1 MPIYGLSSPIA
12 LDLTTLFV
20 VAVCVSGLLGIL
32 LLFVWT
38 QDRVRALAW
47 WGTAYL
53 VGGVSIILWGVESYI
68 SPPLPTGVANATLF
82 IACGMIWNAARLFQG
97 RPVLWGWMVTGATI
111 WFAACLI
118 PDFIAST
125 MARIALSSIIVST
138 YTFLTARELWRER
151 RRTLLRRWPAILV
164 PLLHGMVFLCP
175 IPLAS
180 ILPTENGMVVLTSG
194 WVAVF
199 MLEVTLYVV
208 GTAFILLVLSK
219 ERAVRIHR
227 DAASTDDLTG
237 LLNRRGFVT
246 AARKLIE
253 RSEKKGESVSVL
265 VFDLDRFKSVND
277 RFGHVT
283 GDETL
288 RLFASVAGTTMR
300 ASDIVGR
307 LGGEEFVAIL
317 PASADIAVIA
327 AQRVRRSFETVGA
340 TVNGHPVG
348 ATVSIGAASGEPG
361 ADIMALIEA
370 ADKALYEAKKN
381 GRNQVSLSKEFP
393 LASRGPR
400 PTQGDATPAT
410 EPALAS

>member
-1 MPIYGLSSPIA
+1 MPIYGSIA
-12 LDLTTLFV
+12 LDLTTLFI
-20 VAVCVSGLLGIL
+20 VAACVTGLLGVL

-53 VGGVSIILWGVESYI
+53 VGGVSIIMWGAESYI
-68 SPPLPTGVANATLF
+68 SPPIPAGMANALLF
-82 IACGMIWNAARLFQG
+82 VACGMIWNAARLFQG
-97 RPVLWGWMVTGATI
+97 RRVLWGWMIAGALV
-111 WFAACLI
+111 WFVACLI
-118 PDFIAST
+118 PGFVDST
-125 MARIALSSIIVST
+125 MARIALSSIIVSI

-151 RRTLLRRWPAILV
+151 RKTLLRRWPAILV

-180 ILPTENGMVVLTSG
+180 FLPTENGMVILTTG

-199 MLEVTLYVV
+199 MLEITLYVV

-219 ERAVRIHR
+219 ERSVRIHR

-237 LLNRRGFVT
+237 LLNRRGFVA

-253 RSEKKGESVSVL
+253 RNDKKSEPVSVL
-265 VFDLDRFKSVND
+265 VFDLDRFKAVND
-277 RFGHVT
+277 RFGHSV

-288 RLFASVAGTTMR
+288 RLFASVTTTCLR

-317 PASADIAVIA
+317 PASSDIAVIA
-327 AQRVRRSFETVGA
+327 AQRVRRSFETLGA
-340 TVNGHPVG
+340 VVNGQPVG

-361 ADIMALIEA
+361 ADVMALIEA

-381 GRNQVSLSKEFP
+381 GRNQVSLSKECP
-393 LASRGPR
+393 KAPR
-400 PTQGDATPAT
+400 PRTAAEATSAT
-410 EPALAS
+410 SPALVS

>member
-1 MPIYGLSSPIA
+1 MPIYGSIA

-20 VAVCVSGLLGIL
+20 VAACVTGLLGVL
-32 LLFVWT
+32 LLFVWM

-53 VGGVSIILWGVESYI
+53 VGGVSIILWGAESYI
-68 SPPLPTGVANATLF
+68 SPPVPAGMANALLF
-82 IACGMIWNAARLFQG
+82 VACGMIWNAARLFQG
-97 RPVLWGWMVTGATI
+97 RQVLWGWMVAGAAV
-111 WFAACLI
+111 WFVACLI
-118 PDFIAST
+118 PDFVEST
-125 MARIALSSIIVST
+125 MARIALSSIIVSV

-151 RRTLLRRWPAILV
+151 RRTLLRRWPAIIV

-180 ILPTENGMVVLTSG
+180 ILPTENGMVVLTTG

-199 MLEVTLYVV
+199 MLEITLYVV

-219 ERAVRIHR
+219 ERAVRVHR
-227 DAASTDDLTG
+227 DAASTDELTG
-237 LLNRRGFVT
+237 ILNRRGFVA

-277 RFGHVT
+277 QFGHTT

-288 RLFASVAGTTMR
+288 RIFASVATTSLR

-317 PASADIAVIA
+317 PAPADIAVIA
-327 AQRVRRSFETVGA
+327 AQRVRGSFEILGGV
-340 TVNGHPVG
+340 VNGHPVN

-381 GRNQVSLSKEFP
+381 GRNQVALSAEFP
-393 LASRGPR
+393 AAARSSRPQN
-400 PTQGDATPAT
+400 PDSKPAAA
-410 EPALAS
+410 PALAS